1 MKEYRSLGRLGAA
14 FLFITV
20 LSLLLAPVAVAQN
33 QFKTLTRFTQRRA
46 GRMNGYA
53 PSDSLIVDQAGNL
66 YGTTVYGGT
75 NNCSRTGCGVV
86 FKLAPNSGGSWTES
100 VLYRFAGGNDGANP
114 YAGLIL
120 DAAGN
125 LYGTTSSGGANGF
138 GGTVFK
144 LTPNK
149 DGTWSESV
157 LYSFCSFT
165 NCTDG
170 GFPYAGVILDHAGN
184 LYGTTVYG
192 GNSANNCNGG
202 NLNCGVVYKLTP
214 KSGGGWTESVLY
226 NFTGG
231 SDGGAPPGGLIFDQ
245 SGNLYGTA
253 QESNAGSCRFGCG
266 VVFQLTPQSNGS
278 WTESVL
284 HSFTGGGDGGIPA
297 GGLIFDAKGNLY
309 GATVLGGH
317 IGRCSVGCGVAFEL
331 TPNGGS
337 WTESVLHQF
346 RGRDGGFPAAGLTF
360 DAAGNLYGTTE
371 VDGPGTTNGVVFKLT
386 PNSSGGWRETVV
398 HAFQNRPGSS
408 PRAGVVFDAAGNLY
422 GTTYGDGTATFGSVF
437 EIMP

>member
-1 MKEYRSLGRLGAA
+1 
-14 FLFITV
+14 
-20 LSLLLAPVAVAQN
+20 
-33 QFKTLTRFTQRRA
+33 
-46 GRMNGYA
+46 
-53 PSDSLIVDQAGNL
+53 
-66 YGTTVYGGT
+66 
-75 NNCSRTGCGVV
+75 
-86 FKLAPNSGGSWTES
+86 

-253 QESNAGSCRFGCG
+253 QESNAGSC
-266 VVFQLTPQSNGS
+266 
-278 WTESVL
+278 
-284 HSFTGGGDGGIPA
+284 SF
-297 GGLIFDAKGNLY
+297 
-309 GATVLGGH
+309 
-317 IGRCSVGCGVAFEL
+317 GCGVAFEL

-408 PRAGVVFDAAGNLY
+408 PRAAVVFDAAGNLY

>member
-1 MKEYRSLGRLGAA
+1 MKEYRSLGRLGAT
-14 FLFITV
+14 FLFITL

-33 QFKTLTRFTQRRA
+33 QFKTLKRFTQRGA

-66 YGTTVYGGT
+66 YGTTVYGGS

-86 FKLAPNSGGSWTES
+86 FELTPNASGGWTEK

-114 YAGLIL
+114 YAGLIF

-125 LYGTTSSGGANGF
+125 LYGTTSSGGANGP
-138 GGTVFK
+138 GTVFQ
-144 LTPNK
+144 LVPNA
-149 DGTWSESV
+149 DGSWSESV

-170 GFPYAGVILDHAGN
+170 GLPAAGVIMDRAGN
-184 LYGTTVYG
+184 FYGTTVFG

-214 KSGGGWTESVLY
+214 KSGGGWTESVIY

-231 SDGGAPPGGLIFDQ
+231 SDGGQPYAGLIFDQ
-245 SGNLYGTA
+245 SGNLYGTTEEGGGVA
-253 QESNAGSCRFGCG
+253 CRFGCG

-284 HSFTGGGDGGIPA
+284 HSFTGGSDGGAPA
-297 GGLIFDAKGNLY
+297 GLIFDAKGNLY
-309 GATVLGGH
+309 GATGFGGH
-317 IGRCSVGCGVAFEL
+317 IGRNCSVGCGLAFEL

-337 WTESVLHQF
+337 WTETVLHQF
-346 RGRDGGFPAAGLTF
+346 RVRDGGFPAAGLTF

-371 VDGPGTTNGVVFKLT
+371 ADGPGTDDGVVFKLT

-398 HAFQNRPGSS
+398 HTFQNRAGSS
-408 PRAGVVFDAAGNLY
+408 PRASVVFDGAGNLY

-437 EIMP
+437 EITP